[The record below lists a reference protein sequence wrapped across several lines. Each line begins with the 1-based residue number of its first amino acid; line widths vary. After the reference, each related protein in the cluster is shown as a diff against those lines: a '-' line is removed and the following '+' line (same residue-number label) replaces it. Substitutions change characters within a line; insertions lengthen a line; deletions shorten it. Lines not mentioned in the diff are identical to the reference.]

1 VAVLV
6 LGTVLVATVAL
17 EVAVVAVLV
26 HHQEVQAE
34 LAA

>member
-1 VAVLV
+1 VAAAV
-6 LGTVLVATVAL
+6 LGTVMVAPVAL

-26 HHQEVQAE
+26 HHQVVQAE